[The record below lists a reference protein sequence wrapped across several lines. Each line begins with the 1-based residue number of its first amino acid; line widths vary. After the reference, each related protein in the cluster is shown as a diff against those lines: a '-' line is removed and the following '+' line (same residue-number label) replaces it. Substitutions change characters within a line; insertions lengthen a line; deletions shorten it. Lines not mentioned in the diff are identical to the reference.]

1 MLAIKALLET
11 TSLPVR
17 EQRFLGVMPLPA
29 IVYTD
34 ETEIGGADLRN
45 NLITHNIG
53 IEFYAETID
62 LANEAK
68 IEHLLDQMP
77 IHYTRNRDWIES
89 EKFFSTVYEFTLT
102 ERK

>member
-1 MLAIKALLET
+1 MLVIKTLLET
-11 TSLPVR
+11 TGLPVR

-29 IVYTD
+29 IVYSD
-34 ETEIGGADLRN
+34 DIEVGGADLKN
-45 NLITHNIG
+45 NLLTHNIG

-68 IEHLLDQMP
+68 IELLLDNMP
-77 IHYTRNRDWIES
+77 IRYTRNRDWIES
-89 EKFFSTVYEFTLT
+89 EKFFLTQYEFSII

>member
-1 MLAIKALLET
+1 MLDIKALLEQT
-11 TSLPVR
+11 GLSVR

-29 IVYTD
+29 IVFTD
-34 ETEIGGADLRN
+34 SMEVGGADLKN

-62 LANEAK
+62 LMNEAK
-68 IEHLLDQMP
+68 IERLLDNMP
-77 IHYTRNRDWIES
+77 ISYTKSRDWIES
-89 EKFFSTVYEFTLT
+89 EKFFSSRYEFTIT

>member
-1 MLAIKALLET
+1 MLDVKTLLQKAG
-11 TSLPVR
+11 LPVR

-34 ETEIGGADLRN
+34 DVEVGGADLKN

-53 IEFYAETID
+53 IEFYAENID
-62 LANEAK
+62 LENEAK
-68 IEHLLDQMP
+68 IERLLDNMP
-77 IHYTRNRDWIES
+77 MSYTRSRDWIES
-89 EKFFSTVYEFTLT
+89 EKFFSTNYEFTIT

>member
-1 MLAIKALLET
+1 MLDIKALLLQT
-11 TSLPVR
+11 GLPVR

-34 ETEIGGADLRN
+34 DLEVGGADLKN

-53 IEFYAETID
+53 IELYAEAID
-62 LANEAK
+62 LENETK
-68 IEHLLDQMP
+68 IETVLDSLP
-77 IHYTRNRDWIES
+77 ISYTRHRDWIES
-89 EKFFSTVYEFTLT
+89 EKFFATMYEFTIT